1 MKNFKIAALVVALLA
16 NSVSAF
22 AVGKIAIGAQGGL
35 SFPNYKFKDTSLAA
49 QYDRKDGWVGGIFAE
64 FGLGTITLRPE
75 VNYVTKPYTLA
86 NVAEVKNRYL
96 EIPVLVKIN
105 PLSSAVVSPFILAGP
120 QWSKHMSTDVK
131 TIGGTTSYTNT
142 ADDWDASV
150 LAGLG
155 VEFNVSSNLALSLQG
170 RYAYGFHDID
180 SSSVVV
186 KTRGCYA
193 LAGLSLQNA
202 F

>member
-1 MKNFKIAALVVALLA
+1 MKQIRTVALVVALLA

-22 AVGKIAIGAQGGL
+22 AEGKIAVGAQGGL
-35 SFPNYKFKDTSLAA
+35 TFSNYKFKNTSATT
-49 QYDRKDGWVGGIFAE
+49 QYGNKDGWLGGIFAE

-75 VNYVTKPYTLA
+75 VNYVSKPYTVA
-86 NVAEVKNRYL
+86 NVAEVKSRYL

-105 PLSSAVVSPFILAGP
+105 PFSDSIVSPFILAGP
-120 QWSKHMSTDVK
+120 QWSKRLSTDVE
-131 TIGGTTSYTNT
+131 TVAGTTTYDNT
-142 ADDWDASV
+142 ADGWDASV

-155 VEFNVSSNLALSLQG
+155 VEFNILANVAFSLQG
-170 RYAYGFHDID
+170 RYAYGFRDID
-180 SSSVVV
+180 SSSLEV
-186 KTRGCYA
+186 KTRGFYA